1 MMKFIVLGSLF
12 ATLAA
17 ASLALCQEP
26 GQRQYYTEWKK
37 HTTKPYYYRS
47 YYFKKSAKDEN
58 YTYHYCIY
66 FPSRGKRIYMYN
78 PESKL
83 YWGYWEGDKYALL
96 PEKKRKTSIDDIALE
111 DFSPLGAPPNIPGIE
126 EKLAMLPPP
135 KDFPQVEGKKI
146 GGRKMDQLNK
156 SDGSPQ

>member
-111 DFSPLGAPPNIPGIE
+111 DFSPLGARPTFRASRKSWPCCLRPRIFPKLKAKKLGA
-126 EKLAMLPPP
+126 EKW
-135 KDFPQVEGKKI
+135 I
-146 GGRKMDQLNK
+146 N
-156 SDGSPQ
+156 